1 MEQIFN
7 MISFLFFSLI
17 NKIFRFKGFYINKF
31 KNKDKNNN
39 NIIKIIKMEFDLDN
53 QKMNDF
59 TEKTQELKIQ
69 SR

>member
-17 NKIFRFKGFYINKF
+17 NKIFRFKGFYINNF

-39 NIIKIIKMEFDLDN
+39 NIIKIIKN
-53 QKMNDF
+53 G
-59 TEKTQELKIQ
+59 I
-69 SR
+69 